1 MESTARATITA
12 EVMENTLLDARNIT
26 KRFPGVV
33 ALNDVSLSVV
43 RGQIHSL
50 CGENGAGKSTLI
62 KILCGIYPH
71 GTYEGTILFQGKEF
85 APANVRD
92 AENLGISTIFQELTL
107 FRKLTVAENLFVGN
121 WPQRN
126 GVVDWKTLQAEAA
139 KVLTEVGL
147 NIDPRIQVEDL
158 GIGHQQL
165 IEISKAIRK
174 KSQLLILDEP
184 TSALSENE
192 IETLFTI
199 LLQMKQRGV
208 TCIYI
213 SHKLEEI
220 LRISDTITVLR
231 DGQCISTR
239 NASELNHAELI
250 YMMVGRELKDIF
262 PRVEQKR
269 DEPVLQIEN
278 WTLFKNSTHLRKLV
292 DSVNLTVHRGEI
304 LGVAGLMGA
313 GRTELAE
320 SLFGLHEGLC
330 SGTMKVEGKRVSFQ
344 RPAEAIRAGLTY
356 LPEDRKRHGL
366 VLHMKVSENIT
377 LASLKLI
384 FRLLI
389 NRKIEEDE
397 AARSIERFRIKTP
410 GQGTIVNNLSGGN
423 QQKVVIGKWL
433 LTKPKVLILDEVT
446 RGVDVGAKYEIYKI
460 INELVEKGVAVV
472 MISSELPELIGICN
486 RIVVM
491 HEGRLRGEFIG
502 DQVTQE
508 QIMACAMSRE

>member
-1 MESTARATITA
+1 MDNNLL
-12 EVMENTLLDARNIT
+12 EVNNIT
-26 KRFPGVV
+26 KSFPGVV
-33 ALNDVSLSVV
+33 ALKDVTLTVAK
-43 RGQIHSL
+43 GEIHSL

-62 KILCGIYPH
+62 KILSGIYPH
-71 GTYEGTILFQGKEF
+71 GSYKGNIVFQGKEF
-85 APANVRD
+85 APAGVRD
-92 AENLGISTIFQELTL
+92 AEILGISTIFQELTL

-126 GVVDWKTLQAEAA
+126 GIVNWKTLEAET
-139 KVLTEVGL
+139 KRVLGEVGL
-147 NIDPRIQVEDL
+147 DIDPRMPVENL

-192 IETLFTI
+192 IETLFAI
-199 LLQMKQRGV
+199 LLQMKQKGV

-220 LRISDTITVLR
+220 LEISDTITVLR
-231 DGQCISTR
+231 DGQCIATKK
-239 NASELNHAELI
+239 ASSLTHAELI

-262 PRVEQKR
+262 PRVKQSRE
-269 DEPVLQIEN
+269 EPVLQIEN
-278 WTLFKNSTHLRKLV
+278 WTLFQNATRLRKLV
-292 DSVNLTVHRGEI
+292 DNVNLSIHRGEI

-320 SLFGLHEGLC
+320 SLFGLHDGLC
-330 SGTMKVEGKRVSFQ
+330 TGVMKMEGKPVSFR
-344 RPAEAIRAGLTY
+344 RPSEAIRGGLTY

-366 VLHMKVSENIT
+366 VLHMNVPANIT

-389 NRKIEEDE
+389 NGKIEDDH
-397 AARSIERFRIKTP
+397 ASRSVERLRIKTP
-410 GQGTIVNNLSGGN
+410 GLRTVVNNLSGGN

-460 INELVEKGVAVV
+460 INELVQQGVAVV

-486 RIVVM
+486 RIIVM
-491 HEGRLRGEFIG
+491 HEGRLKGEFVG
-502 DQVTQE
+502 DRVSQE
-508 QIMACAMSRE
+508 QIMACAMSRD

>member
-1 MESTARATITA
+1 
-12 EVMENTLLDARNIT
+12 
-26 KRFPGVV
+26 
-33 ALNDVSLSVV
+33 
-43 RGQIHSL
+43 
-50 CGENGAGKSTLI
+50 
-62 KILCGIYPH
+62 
-71 GTYEGTILFQGKEF
+71 
-85 APANVRD
+85 VRD

-121 WPQRN
+121 WPQRI
-126 GVVDWKTLQAEAA
+126 GVVDWKTLQAETG

-278 WTLFKNSTHLRKLV
+278 WTLFQNSTHLRKLV

-330 SGTMKVEGKRVSFQ
+330 SGTMKVEGKRVSFH

-397 AARSIERFRIKTP
+397 AARSIERFRIRTP

-446 RGVDVGAKYEIYKI
+446 RGVDVGAKYELYKI
-460 INELVEKGVAVV
+460 INELVQKGVAVV

-491 HEGRLRGEFIG
+491 HEGRLKGEFVG
-502 DQVTQE
+502 DQVSQE